1 AQEESLG
8 GGADYQPGAPGLGDP
23 YFPLDGNGGYDV
35 DHYELDLSYDPLTN
49 ILGGTATITAKATQ
63 DLSAFNLDLAGLTV
77 RGVTVKDRAAAFTR
91 DGGELTVTPQRGI
104 RDGSRFTTQVR
115 YDGVPETITDQSGQ
129 SGFFHTDDGSL
140 VIGQPHV
147 AATWFPVN
155 DHPLDKAS
163 YTFRMTV
170 PDGLEVV
177 ANGRLLDQRTRDG
190 LTTWT
195 WEARE
200 PMASYLATA
209 SVGQWDFNEY
219 QAGRINYVDAL
230 DPDLFDPVA
239 EPRTGTNFAWS
250 QAADSSY
257 KRLTRTIT
265 VPAGGAQLSFW
276 LTRETEQNW
285 DFALVEARTAGAE
298 DWTTLPDAN
307 GHTSGDTGFACPGWH
322 ELHPFLTHYQTD
334 GGNGC
339 TAAGSSG
346 VWWAASGASD
356 GWEQWSADLAA
367 FAGRNVEV
375 SISYVSDNIVQNP
388 GVFVDDVVVSTGEG
402 STSFEDDGDTL
413 DGWTVAGPPAGSPGN
428 ENDWTVTSEPYP
440 GVGET
445 VQASFARQPEIIGF
459 LEGYFGR
466 YPYRDAGGTVDDL
479 RGLGFAL
486 ENQTRPIY
494 SRDFFTDPLKGDS
507 VVVHELAHQWVGD
520 SVSVA
525 AWQHIWL
532 NEGFATFAEWLWSER
547 EGLGTVQEI
556 FDSIASIPADDP
568 FWSVRIGDPGPD
580 AIFDFAV
587 YARGAM
593 TLQALRQAVG
603 DEDFFRILREW
614 AQLNA
619 GGNVTTAG
627 FITLAE
633 KISGEELSP
642 LFDEWLFTA
651 GKPAGLD
658 TAAALSRARGTT
670 DLPPALGSLESR
682 NGGGKTR

>member
-1 AQEESLG
+1 
-8 GGADYQPGAPGLGDP
+8 
-23 YFPLDGNGGYDV
+23 
-35 DHYELDLSYDPLTN
+35 
-49 ILGGTATITAKATQ
+49 
-63 DLSAFNLDLAGLTV
+63 
-77 RGVTVKDRAAAFTR
+77 
-91 DGGELTVTPQRGI
+91 
-104 RDGSRFTTQVR
+104 
-115 YDGVPETITDQSGQ
+115 
-129 SGFFHTDDGSL
+129 
-140 VIGQPHV
+140 
-147 AATWFPVN
+147 
-155 DHPLDKAS
+155 
-163 YTFRMTV
+163 
-170 PDGLEVV
+170 
-177 ANGRLLDQRTRDG
+177 
-190 LTTWT
+190 
-195 WEARE
+195 
-200 PMASYLATA
+200 
-209 SVGQWDFNEY
+209 
-219 QAGRINYVDAL
+219 
-230 DPDLFDPVA
+230 
-239 EPRTGTNFAWS
+239 
-250 QAADSSY
+250 
-257 KRLTRTIT
+257 
-265 VPAGGAQLSFW
+265 
-276 LTRETEQNW
+276 
-285 DFALVEARTAGAE
+285 
-298 DWTTLPDAN
+298 
-307 GHTSGDTGFACPGWH
+307 
-322 ELHPFLTHYQTD
+322 
-334 GGNGC
+334 
-339 TAAGSSG
+339 

-375 SISYVSDNIVQNP
+375 SVSYVSDNIVQNP

-428 ENDWTVTSEPYP
+428 GNDWTVTSEPYP

-619 GGNVTTAG
+619 GGNVATVG
-627 FITLAE
+627 FIGLAE

-642 LFDEWLFTA
+642 LFDEWLFTD
-651 GKPAGLD
+651 GKPASLGAVPARS
-658 TAAALSRARGTT
+658 TALGANGM
-670 DLPPALGSLESR
+670 PPALGSLESR
-682 NGGGKTR
+682 TGGGKTR